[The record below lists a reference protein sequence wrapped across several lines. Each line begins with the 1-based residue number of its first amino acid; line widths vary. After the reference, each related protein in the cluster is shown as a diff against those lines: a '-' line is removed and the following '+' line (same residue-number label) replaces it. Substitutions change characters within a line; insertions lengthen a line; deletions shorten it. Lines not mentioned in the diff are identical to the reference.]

1 MPIMNGEE
9 ATKYI
14 TQICKDK
21 NITPIPIFGLTG
33 FSGEDEINRLLESG
47 MREVYVKPITIR
59 TLEDLI
65 SNISKS
71 EYRSLD
77 YVSNIS

>member
-1 MPIMNGEE
+1 
-9 ATKYI
+9 
-14 TQICKDK
+14 
-21 NITPIPIFGLTG
+21 
-33 FSGEDEINRLLESG
+33 

-71 EYRSLD
+71 EYRSFD